1 MKRFLE
7 VLGFLLGVHI
17 AGLLITFILRLALF
31 FVGHD
36 MLSMEASCQTF
47 LPIGA
52 FLRGLWFDNVIG
64 CYILIIPLFAVVVSC
79 LIGYSGKW
87 LMKPVLVWMQVLWSL
102 VFLVSAANIPY
113 FQYFFKNINSS
124 IWNWAEYGTQTFGL
138 LFGEPSYYPPLIAFI
153 IVVFLLVRT
162 TNKMCRLFADER
174 RYSDKRWAT
183 ALIGILS
190 LGLCVFGIRGRTGY
204 NPIKVSAAYYCEDA
218 FLNQLGVSPT
228 FNLLTSTLDD
238 FRPEN
243 KELHL
248 TDPDEAVRNAGEYYG
263 WTDDNQKGHPASA
276 VSGGKKNV
284 VLIFMESMS
293 ANLMGTFG
301 NQDNLTP
308 FLDSLASKS
317 ILFTNFYSTGIHTNQ
332 GMFATL
338 YSYPAILER
347 NMMKGSN
354 IPRYEGLPTV
364 LKSLGYR
371 TMFFMTHESQYDNMN
386 AFYRTNGYDEI
397 YSQEDYPADKV
408 VNSFGVQDD
417 FLYEYAINKLND
429 KSEPFFATLLSISN
443 HPPYVIPDKFKPRSA
458 GIEQQIVEYADW
470 SLREFFDA
478 ASRQDWYDNTVFVL
492 LGDHGM
498 LVGGA
503 ENEMPQSYN
512 HIPLIIFAPGGKHLE
527 CDSWGVQMD
536 LQPTLLNILGI
547 ECGLRHFGIDLM
559 KDSRPC
565 AFYCADDIMGARN
578 EGRLYVFKPSEGRE
592 FMYLNGKLS
601 DTMDEEFDRLKNY
614 LNNNLQAA
622 QEVTKTKTKTKM
634 NNEQ

>member
-1 MKRFLE
+1 MRRFLE
-7 VLGFLLGVHI
+7 VLGFLLGVHGV
-17 AGLLITFILRLALF
+17 GLLITFILRLALF

-36 MLSMEASCQTF
+36 MMSAETSCQTF
-47 LPIGA
+47 LPVGA
-52 FLRGLWFDNVIG
+52 FLRGLWLDNVVG
-64 CYILIIPLFAVVVSC
+64 CYILIIPLLATVVSC

-87 LMKPVLVWMQVLWSL
+87 LLKPILVWMQFLWSL
-102 VFLVSAANIPY
+102 VFLISAANIPY

-153 IVVFLLVRT
+153 VVVFLFVRMT
-162 TNKMCRLFADER
+162 DRMCKSFADER
-174 RYSDKRWAT
+174 KHSDKRWAT
-183 ALIGILS
+183 ALIGVLS

-243 KELHL
+243 KKLHL
-248 TDPDEAVRNAGEYYG
+248 TDPNEAVGSAAKYYG
-263 WTDDNQKGHPASA
+263 WTDDNQEQPPVST
-276 VSGGKKNV
+276 VSGKRRNV

-301 NQDNLTP
+301 NKDNLTP
-308 FLDSLASKS
+308 FLDSLASES

-354 IPRYEGLPTV
+354 IPQYEGLPTI
-364 LKSLGYR
+364 LQSLGYR

-386 AFYRTNGYDEI
+386 AFFRTNGYEEI

-417 FLYEYAINKLND
+417 FLYEYAVNRLNKQ
-429 KSEPFFATLLSISN
+429 SEPFFATLLSISN
-443 HPPYVIPDKFKPRSA
+443 HPPYVIPDKFKPRS
-458 GIEQQIVEYADW
+458 GRIEQQIVEYADW
-470 SLREFFDA
+470 SLRGFFDA
-478 ASRQDWYDNTVFVL
+478 ASRQDWYNNTVFVL

-498 LVGGA
+498 LAGEA

-512 HIPLIIFAPGGKHLE
+512 HIPLIIFSPGGRHLI
-527 CDSWGVQMD
+527 CDNWGVQMD
-536 LQPTLLNILGI
+536 VQPTVLSILGI
-547 ECGLRHFGIDLM
+547 EYNIRNFGIDLM
-559 KDSRPC
+559 KGSRPC
-565 AFYCADDIMGARN
+565 VFYCADDIMGARD
-578 EGRLYVFKPSEGRE
+578 EDRLYVFKPSEGRE
-592 FMYLNGKLS
+592 FMYLNGNLS
-601 DTMDEEFDRLKNY
+601 DTMDEGFAKLKTY
-614 LNNNLQAA
+614 LFNNLQAA
-622 QEVTKTKTKTKM
+622 QEM
-634 NNEQ
+634 MGN